1 MEIDHILVFCS
12 VAEAGGFTQAARML
26 SIEKASVSKIIKKLE
41 TQVGIRLFERSTR
54 KVRLTEAG
62 QTFYVRG
69 KALVEE
75 ANRLITDV
83 QELKREV
90 RGELKIAASAELG
103 IFLCQKIIPRF
114 SAAYPELRISL
125 VLSYQYSDLL
135 ADNVDIAIRIGHPS
149 ESRLMALKIGE
160 SSRGLYAAP
169 KYLKT
174 RGIPKHPRELAK
186 HTLMAFRNIQR
197 EELGWVLSRGSET
210 YEVNVD
216 GPLSVENFQA
226 LAEGAIAGMGITVL
240 PDLFFQNPIRRG
252 QLIRVLPDWEFKV
265 RDIMAVYPGRELKPA
280 KLQAFLEFLRANC
293 APILAKK
300 KDSRIRPSSNFYR

>member
-1 MEIDHILVFCS
+1 LKTSFTVAILETMEIDHILVFCS
-12 VAEAGGFTQAARML
+12 VAEAGGFTQAARAL

-90 RGELKIAASAELG
+90 RGELKIAASPELG
-103 IFLCQKIIPRF
+103 TFLCQKIIPRF
-114 SAAYPELRISL
+114 SATYPELRISL
-125 VLSYQYSDLL
+125 ILSYNYLDLL
-135 ADNVDIAIRIGHPS
+135 ADSVDIAIRIGHPS
-149 ESRLMALKIGE
+149 ESRLMAFKIGE

-174 RGIPKHPRELAK
+174 KGSPKHPRELAK
-186 HTLMAFRNIQR
+186 HTLMAFRNAQR
-197 EELGWVLSRGSET
+197 EELSWVLSRGSET
-210 YEVNVD
+210 HEVKVD

-240 PDLFFQNPIRRG
+240 PNLFFQNPIRRG
-252 QLIRVLPDWEFKV
+252 LLVRVLPDWEFKA
-265 RDIMAVYPGRELKPA
+265 RDIMAVYPARELKPA
-280 KLQAFLEFLRANC
+280 KLQAFLEFLRKVC
-293 APILAKK
+293 PIHNL
-300 KDSRIRPSSNFYR
+300 